1 MTITYHPS
9 VLAALHGYEPT
20 GEQWRAISYPKGP
33 VSLVAGA
40 GSGKT
45 AVMAARI
52 AFIVS
57 GGFMRPSQILGLTF
71 TNKAAAELEARIRK
85 ALEEVDLPDGEEV
98 SVHTYNSFSD
108 RLIRDYGPKI
118 GIEPEVALLSE
129 AQAYLLIARLL
140 EELTFEKL
148 KINWVPTVIGHV
160 RSLADACSNHLVEP
174 ERVAEADAEL
184 LAQYSA
190 EGKEP
195 QQDVR
200 DVLNSRP
207 DVARAVRAYIDR
219 KRELGRI
226 DYGDQI
232 AFGYRILT
240 EHPEVAAALHERWP
254 VVLLDEYQDTN
265 IAQRK
270 LMSRIYGQGSVVT
283 VVGDP
288 DQAIYAWRG
297 ATLHNILNFP
307 KHFLKS
313 DGSLAPMLALEQ
325 SFRCGARIL
334 EAANALIGHIP
345 VQRRGIAKN
354 LRPHPDRGEGS
365 VTADVLVSDRT
376 EAQLIADEIARVS
389 GAGNSSGEGL
399 EGAPVPWNETAI
411 LCRSKRLFGKILHE
425 MKARDIPVE
434 VVGLSG
440 LLETPEVNDLLAHL
454 KLVAEPG
461 DNVSFARVVMGPR
474 WRIHFR
480 DMAALARWAAL
491 NTNLYKERLQE
502 LEGTE
507 VDPGSERFY
516 LYEALGRLDEVEE
529 LSDEAR
535 LRLAALHD
543 EVEAVRVSLR
553 GLSLVEAIEKV
564 LDASGLEHELLAA
577 GTATARAAQANLSS
591 FLDVAA
597 AFSPIEGE
605 ASMSAFLGY
614 LDTARNVEDMEVA
627 QPRDDDSVKLM
638 TIHQAKGLEF
648 DVVYV
653 PGLVERIFPNKR
665 ATNPYKSVGQLP
677 YEVREDSDTLPNF
690 TESKNLAR
698 FHKELQT
705 LELEEERR
713 LAYVAVT
720 RARRAVHLSAAHWY
734 GASSYERKFPAKLG
748 PFLVEL
754 AGRLPDEE
762 NEGIDALPFVERR
775 TFEPCPEENPLLDE
789 MSLLSAGWP
798 PSDEV
803 ESDDL
808 FPEGWRAAFERLSS
822 QPGEVSM
829 LASERGVASDEFE
842 DARRNVAEQ
851 LALVTADPVEE
862 VDERLTSLS
871 VSSLVQLATCPKQF
885 YWTTVRPLPRRP
897 SRAAR
902 VGQEIH
908 RWIEIRSIGQQR
920 LGDPEEF
927 PDLGPEEVHETGLR
941 PRPASL
947 ADLQKNW
954 AASRFSAT
962 RPRFTEQAF
971 VVSLPG
977 GYLVRGRID
986 AVYVDPDGNWEIVD
1000 FKSGRQPDQ
1009 TSPRSRLQ
1017 LAIYA
1022 LAAQSVWGISP
1033 EKIKVTYLY
1042 LRDGTEVSYGAPDLG
1057 VDEDDLLGLFGA
1069 VEEGRFEPV
1078 PSDLCFSCDFQ
1089 RFCEAG
1095 KTFVAAAEAA
1105 ATEESA

>member
-1 MTITYHPS
+1 MTTYHPA
-9 VLAALHGYEPT
+9 VLAALHGYDPT
-20 GEQWRAISYPKGP
+20 EEQWRAISYPKGP
-33 VSLVAGA
+33 VSIVAGA

-52 AFIVS
+52 AFVVS

-71 TNKAAAELEARIRK
+71 TNKAAAELDARIRK
-85 ALEEVDLPDGEEV
+85 ALEQVELPDGEEV
-98 SVHTYNSFSD
+98 SVHTYNSFAD

-118 GIEPEVALLSE
+118 GIEPEVALLSD
-129 AQAYLLIARLL
+129 AQAYLIIARLL
-140 EELTFEKL
+140 EEMTFEKL
-148 KINWVPTVIGHV
+148 KVNWIPTVIGNV
-160 RSLADACSNHLVEP
+160 RSLADACSNHLVIP
-174 ERVAEADAEL
+174 EAVAAADHEL

-190 EGKEP
+190 EGKDP
-195 QQDVR
+195 QQDVK
-200 DVLNSRP
+200 DVLTSRP
-207 DVARAVRAYIDR
+207 EVARAVRAYIDR

-232 AFGYRILT
+232 SFGFKILS
-240 EHPEVAAALHERWP
+240 EHPEVGAALRERWP

-270 LMSRIYGQGSVVT
+270 LMSNIYGQGSIVT

-307 KHFLKS
+307 QHFKKS
-313 DGSLAPMLALEQ
+313 DGSLSPMLALEQ

-334 EAANALIGHIP
+334 DAANELIGRIP
-345 VQRRGIAKN
+345 VERRGIAKV
-354 LRPHPDRGEGS
+354 LRPHPDRGEGL
-365 VTADVLVSDRT
+365 VTADVVGSDRA
-376 EAQLIADEIARVS
+376 EAELIGDEIAAVS
-389 GAGNSSGEGL
+389 GFGDTPGTGL
-399 EGAPVPWNETAI
+399 DGTSVPWKETAI
-411 LCRSKRLFGKILHE
+411 LCRSKRLFGKILHALKE
-425 MKARDIPVE
+425 RDIPVE

-474 WRIHFR
+474 WRIHFH

-491 NTNLYKERLQE
+491 NTNIYKERLSE
-502 LEGTE
+502 LEGGEVE
-507 VDPGSERFY
+507 VDPGNERFY
-516 LYEALGRLDEVEE
+516 LYEALGRLGEITE

-535 LRLAALHD
+535 GRLAALHA
-543 EVEAVRVSLR
+543 EVEALRVQIR
-553 GLSLVEAIEKV
+553 GASLVEAVEKV
-564 LDASGLEHELLAA
+564 LDASGIESELLAA
-577 GTATARAAQANLSS
+577 GTPTARASRANLSS

-597 AFSPIEGE
+597 AFSPVEGE
-605 ASMSAFLGY
+605 ASMPAFLGY

-648 DVVYV
+648 DVVYI

-677 YEVREDSDTLPNF
+677 YEVREDSASLPNF
-690 TESKNLAR
+690 TELKNLSR

-720 RARRAVHLSAAHWY
+720 RARRAAHLSAAHWY
-734 GASSYERKFPAKLG
+734 GASSYERKFPAKIG
-748 PFLVEL
+748 PFMSEL
-754 AGRLPDEE
+754 AGRLADEE
-762 NEGIDALPFVERR
+762 NEAVDPLPSVTRR
-775 TFEPCPEENPLLDE
+775 RFESCPEANPLLDE
-789 MSLLSAGWP
+789 LSALSGLWP
-798 PSDEV
+798 PADDIETDE
-803 ESDDL
+803 L
-808 FPEGWRAAFERLSS
+808 FSEGWRAALEPILEQPESAAQLATAKGVSEAEFVAERT
-822 QPGEVSM
+822 
-829 LASERGVASDEFE
+829 A
-842 DARRNVAEQ
+842 VAEQ
-851 LALVTADPVEE
+851 LALVTAEPAEE

-871 VSSLVQLATCPKQF
+871 VSSLVQLATCPRQF
-885 YWTTVRPLPRRP
+885 YWTIVRPLPRRP
-897 SRAAR
+897 SHAAR
-902 VGQEIH
+902 QGQEIH

-920 LGDPEEF
+920 LGDPEEH
-927 PDLGPEEVHETGLR
+927 PDLGPEEVHEVGR
-941 PRPASL
+941 GARSPSMKE
-947 ADLQKNW
+947 LQDRFV
-954 AASRFSAT
+954 ASRFSSE

-986 AVYVDPDGNWEIVD
+986 AVYVDAEGNWEIVD
-1000 FKSGRQPDQ
+1000 FKSGRQPDA

-1022 LAAQSVWGISP
+1022 LAAQRVWNVAP
-1033 EKIKVTYLY
+1033 EKIKVTYFY
-1042 LRDGTEVSYGAPDLG
+1042 LRDGAEVTYGAPDLD

-1078 PSDLCFSCDFQ
+1078 PSDLCFSCDFL
-1089 RFCEAG
+1089 RFCETG
-1095 KTFVAAAEAA
+1095 KAYVAEAEAA
-1105 ATEESA
+1105 DEASA